1 VSTQDDLVE
10 VFALEESDDV
20 VDVRAVAACR
30 LIMHH
35 ADGHTEETEVR
46 GNGPMRPARSSSWGR
61 TGVISVTGPAHG
73 RRPLPEPRDRRR
85 ISLLWLSAA

>member
-10 VFALEESDDV
+10 VFALEESDAV

-46 GNGPMRPARSSSWGR
+46 GNGPHAPGALFKLGANRRHLSDGAGTRSP
-61 TGVISVTGPAHG
+61 TAP
-73 RRPLPEPRDRRR
+73 
-85 ISLLWLSAA
+85 